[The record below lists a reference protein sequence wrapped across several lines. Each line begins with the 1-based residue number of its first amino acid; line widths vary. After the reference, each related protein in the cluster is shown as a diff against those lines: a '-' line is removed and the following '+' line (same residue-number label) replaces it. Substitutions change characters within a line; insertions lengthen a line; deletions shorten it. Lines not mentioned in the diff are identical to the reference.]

1 MLTKFRGLSHR
12 EALIFRGAQR
22 WAEFSPFLEY
32 QDQEASAWL
41 AAAIS
46 WANDPMPALYRES
59 VGVNATLPA
68 VPTDQILETL
78 EKFGSFKT
86 VKIKVCEKG
95 EDLAQ
100 DLERV
105 LFVAQH
111 FPSATLRL
119 DANGGYT
126 VSQAMELAT
135 KLPLERIDY
144 FEQPV
149 ASIAELS
156 ELKER
161 LSQAGLGL
169 KIAAD
174 ESIRKTSDPLEVAR
188 AGAADVAVLKVQP
201 LGGIDNALA
210 IARESGLEVAVSS
223 ALETSIG
230 LAQNLHLA
238 LALPSMNYDCGL
250 GTLNLMAGDICAEP
264 LIPKEGRLTART
276 MEPDLELLQ
285 KYAATPERS
294 KWWLERLARCFELLE
309 S

>member
-1 MLTKFRGLSHR
+1 
-12 EALIFRGAQR
+12 
-22 WAEFSPFLEY
+22 
-32 QDQEASAWL
+32 
-41 AAAIS
+41 
-46 WANDPMPALYRES
+46 MPALYRES

-68 VPTDQILETL
+68 VPTDQILQTL

-111 FPSATLRL
+111 FPRATLRL

-126 VSQAMELAT
+126 VSQAMELAA

-149 ASIAELS
+149 ASVAELS
-156 ELKER
+156 KLKER
-161 LSQAGLGL
+161 LSQAGLSL

-174 ESIRKTSDPLEVAR
+174 ESIRKTTDPLEVAR
-188 AGAADVAVLKVQP
+188 AGAADIAVLKVQP
-201 LGGIDNALA
+201 LGGIENALA
-210 IARESGLEVAVSS
+210 IARESGLEVVVSS

-276 MEPDLELLQ
+276 MEPDPALLQ
-285 KYAATPERS
+285 KYAAAPERS
-294 KWWLERLARCFELLE
+294 KWWLERLASCFELLE